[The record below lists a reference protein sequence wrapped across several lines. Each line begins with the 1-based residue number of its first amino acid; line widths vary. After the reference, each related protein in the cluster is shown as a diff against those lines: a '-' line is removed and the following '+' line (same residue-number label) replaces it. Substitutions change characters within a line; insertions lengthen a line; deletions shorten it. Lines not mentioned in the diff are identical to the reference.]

1 MIVLFVAA
9 LHLVGAAALL
19 HPQHQASSARA
30 SSAPPFPYGFAL
42 GSSTARVPL
51 GDPLQYHGVVALP
64 PGLGQARDEGR
75 AAEPFCQGVALA
87 CAVAPLAARRARG
100 LMGGSF
106 LASWLGTTMAFF
118 TSLHGD
124 PGLAHLCLAL
134 GLLPRLCAALI
145 FWPGFHSDRACAS
158 RALPS
163 ASFVQKPVEN
173 LFFRF
178 LVDGTLSSLSGES
191 GWVSRAS
198 PSPGDINRSIFHPG
212 LRSAS
217 PAVFFARSEFFAA
230 VWDSTPTTLSSTLWV
245 RSFFSRI
252 APGLSASTF
261 FVDIDRPVS
270 RSVSPT
276 GSGALPSAER
286 PVFLATTATTLSTL
300 WAQFLMVDY
309 CFNKRGK
316 HYNAFRR

>member
-1 MIVLFVAA
+1 MNLSPRPESSVLLKGLIEITEGTPAFFPNQIRCYPPHSFDRMIVLFVAA

-134 GLLPRLCAALI
+134 GLPPRLCVALI
-145 FWPGFHSDRACAS
+145 FWP
-158 RALPS
+158 
-163 ASFVQKPVEN
+163 
-173 LFFRF
+173 
-178 LVDGTLSSLSGES
+178 T
-191 GWVSRAS
+191 
-198 PSPGDINRSIFHPG
+198 
-212 LRSAS
+212 
-217 PAVFFARSEFFAA
+217 
-230 VWDSTPTTLSSTLWV
+230 
-245 RSFFSRI
+245 
-252 APGLSASTF
+252 
-261 FVDIDRPVS
+261 
-270 RSVSPT
+270 
-276 GSGALPSAER
+276 ER
-286 PVFLATTATTLSTL
+286 
-300 WAQFLMVDY
+300 
-309 CFNKRGK
+309 
-316 HYNAFRR
+316 

>member
-173 LFFRF
+173 LFSGFLSTAPFPAFRVR
-178 LVDGTLSSLSGES
+178 VDGFPGLLLALEISIARFFTQVSGRLRPLCFLQGPNFLLLSGTQPLPPFRVPFGYGPFS
-191 GWVSRAS
+191 AGSLRVF
-198 PSPGDINRSIFHPG
+198 PH
-212 LRSAS
+212 LRSS
-217 PAVFFARSEFFAA
+217 
-230 VWDSTPTTLSSTLWV
+230 
-245 RSFFSRI
+245 
-252 APGLSASTF
+252 
-261 FVDIDRPVS
+261 
-270 RSVSPT
+270 
-276 GSGALPSAER
+276 
-286 PVFLATTATTLSTL
+286 
-300 WAQFLMVDY
+300 
-309 CFNKRGK
+309 
-316 HYNAFRR
+316 

>member
-217 PAVFFARSEFFAA
+217 PAVLFARSEFFAA
-230 VWDSTPTTLSSTLWV
+230 VWDSTPTTLSSTL
-245 RSFFSRI
+245 
-252 APGLSASTF
+252 
-261 FVDIDRPVS
+261 
-270 RSVSPT
+270 
-276 GSGALPSAER
+276 
-286 PVFLATTATTLSTL
+286 
-300 WAQFLMVDY
+300 
-309 CFNKRGK
+309 
-316 HYNAFRR
+316 